1 MNKCLHVAALA
12 AVLAL
17 GAYGAALAQGGGGVA
32 GVEAAVAVE
41 PVGVPE
47 VVRPE
52 PEAVPAARARP
63 VRARAAVAR
72 VRRERDRQHQKA
84 RQAIHNAAPE
94 RPARESAILVLAI
107 PIDQTGAE
115 PDHR

>member
-1 MNKCLHVAALA
+1 MVRPSPKEAVVEVAVAAA
-12 AVLAL
+12 A
-17 GAYGAALAQGGGGVA
+17 
-32 GVEAAVAVE
+32 AVE
-41 PVGVPE
+41 PVGRPE

-84 RQAIHNAAPE
+84 QQAIHNAAPE
-94 RPARESAILVLAI
+94 RPARESAILVLAT
-107 PIDQTGAE
+107 PIDPTGAE
-115 PDHR
+115 PKSASWCDQAGLSALSLHLAR

>member
-1 MNKCLHVAALA
+1 MVRPSPKEAEA
-12 AVLAL
+12 
-17 GAYGAALAQGGGGVA
+17 VA
-32 GVEAAVAVE
+32 GVEAAVAVAVE

-63 VRARAAVAR
+63 VRGRAAVAR
-72 VRRERDRQHQKA
+72 VSRERDRQHQKA

-115 PDHR
+115 PESSVRS